1 MQGEASADVH
11 GRILVVDD
19 EEILRE
25 VLGELLAA
33 EGHEPELAA
42 TGEQALELLRE
53 TPVDVVV
60 LDIMLPGI
68 GGIQTLEQIK
78 RLDPDLPVVMLTAY
92 GSVETAIAAMKQG
105 AFEYITK
112 PFKNDE
118 TLAVIGNAVRQ
129 RRLVEENR
137 RLKRTLKEQYS
148 FNAIVGKNHRM
159 QRIFRLIEQVAPSRS
174 TVLIV
179 GESGTGKELVAKAIH
194 HNSTRADRSF
204 VTVNSGSMPSDLLES
219 NLFGHVKGSFTG
231 AIATKKGLFQV
242 ADQGTIF
249 FDEIGTVG
257 IDTQSKLLRVIQE
270 REFMP
275 IGGIKTQK
283 VDVRILAA
291 TNVDLKEQVLSGTFR
306 EDLYYRLNVI
316 TIELPPLRE
325 RKDDIPLLAN
335 HFLQK
340 YARENQRKEPD
351 ITPQAL
357 QLLLNYDWPGN
368 VRELENVIER
378 AIVLG
383 AGDQIGPELIPDP
396 LQTGAPPGPTPTAF
410 PGDGMSF
417 KEAVSQYEA
426 ALLLKALDAADG
438 VQKRAAELLQL
449 KPTTFNEMLKRHGIR
464 PSRH

>member
-1 MQGEASADVH
+1 MSSARTET
-11 GRILVVDD
+11 GRVLVVDD

-25 VLGELLAA
+25 VLGELLASA
-33 EGHEPELAA
+33 GHEPEFAVN
-42 TGEQALELLRE
+42 GEAALELLRE
-53 TPVDVVV
+53 APVDLVV
-60 LDIMLPGI
+60 LDIMLPGMS
-68 GGIQTLEQIK
+68 GIETLEQIK

-92 GSVETAIAAMKQG
+92 GSIESAIAAMKQG

-118 TLAVIGNAVRQ
+118 TLVVVANAIRQ
-129 RRLVEENR
+129 RRLLEENR
-137 RLKRTLKEQYS
+137 QLKRTLREQYS
-148 FNAIVGKNHRM
+148 FDAIVGKNHLM

-194 HNSTRADRSF
+194 HNSTRADRAF
-204 VTVNSGSMPSDLLES
+204 VTVNSGSMPADLLES

-257 IDTQSKLLRVIQE
+257 LEIQAKLLRVIQE

-275 IGGIKTQK
+275 VGGIKTQK

-291 TNVDLKEQVLSGTFR
+291 TNVDLKEQVLAGSFR

-325 RKDDIPLLAN
+325 RKDDIALLSA
-335 HFLQK
+335 HFVQK
-340 YARENQRKEPD
+340 YARENRREP
-351 ITPQAL
+351 PELAPAAL
-357 QLLLNYDWPGN
+357 QLLLGYEWPGN

-383 AGDQIGPELIPDP
+383 SGAEIGPELIPET
-396 LQTGAPPGPTPTAF
+396 LHSGALPNPVRAAF
-410 PGDGMSF
+410 PASGLSF
-417 KEAVSQYEA
+417 KEAVAEFEN
-426 ALLLKALDAADG
+426 ALLLKALGAAGG

-464 PSRH
+464 ERR